1 MKEIIKT
8 GFAWARYNRERI
20 RWRPRNLQFDS
31 LTASEKKQVDRLWGG
46 YGQNRVTDGMSTI
59 RVLMVNSMPDTFLAM
74 CSISM
79 SSPSYQI

>member
-46 YGQNRVTDGMSTI
+46 GMDKTE
-59 RVLMVNSMPDTFLAM
+59 LQMA
-74 CSISM
+74 
-79 SSPSYQI
+79 